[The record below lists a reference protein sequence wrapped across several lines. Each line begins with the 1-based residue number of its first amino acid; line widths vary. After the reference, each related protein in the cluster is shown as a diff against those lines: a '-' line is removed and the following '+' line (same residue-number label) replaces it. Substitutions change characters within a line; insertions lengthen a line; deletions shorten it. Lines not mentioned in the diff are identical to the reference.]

1 MKSVSYLKILRE
13 VPNGERNLERGII
26 KVALIL
32 DGKSLSERLRSYIK
46 EEIENFLSKGLR
58 QPCLAVILVGNDP
71 ASEVYVNNKRKAC
84 EKVGI
89 KSLFFHLPENIKQ
102 EELLEIIAQLNT
114 EEEVDGILVQ
124 LPLPKHI
131 DTREI
136 ITAINP
142 KKDVDG
148 FHPEN
153 MGKLIAG
160 REDGFIPCTPLGID
174 ILLKS
179 YGIEVK
185 GANVTIVGAGFIVGR
200 PLSAL
205 MLNRNATVTVCHIYT
220 KDIKE
225 FTLKADILISAT
237 GVPGLIDGSK
247 VKEGAVVIDV
257 GISKVNG
264 KIVGDVKFEEV
275 KLKTK
280 AITPVPGGVGPM
292 TVTALLMNTLK
303 SYKNRIH
310 SISTIKP

>member
-1 MKSVSYLKILRE
+1 MT
-13 VPNGERNLERGII
+13 
-26 KVALIL
+26 LIL
-32 DGKSLSERLRSYIK
+32 DGKSLSSEIRKSIK
-46 EEIENFLSKGLR
+46 EEIKFYAEKGLR
-58 QPCLAVILVGNDP
+58 NPCIAVILVGEDP
-71 ASEVYVNNKRKAC
+71 ASKVYVNNKRRAC
-84 EKVGI
+84 EDVGI
-89 KSLFFHLPENIKQ
+89 KSILYHLPINTKK
-102 EELLEIIAQLNT
+102 EEITELIAQLNA
-114 EEEVDGILVQ
+114 EEEIDGILVQ
-124 LPLPKHI
+124 LPLPEHI
-131 DTREI
+131 DTKEI
-136 ITAINP
+136 VTTINP

-174 ILLKS
+174 IMLKN
-179 YGIEVK
+179 YNIQLE

-220 KDIKE
+220 KNIKE

-237 GVPGLIDGSK
+237 GVPGLIDKNK
-247 VKEGAVVIDV
+247 VREGTVVIDV
-257 GISKVNG
+257 GINKIKG
-264 KIVGDVKFEEV
+264 KIVGDVRFEEV
-275 KLKTK
+275 KAKAK